1 MYKENKTLYL
11 FVIGIITAL
20 SLIAGIFVGNSDI
33 LVNSRY
39 GFVVII
45 CAAATFAVCSIVGYR
60 DKRLNDAYYK
70 RFTSASEEA
79 DKYKQRMM
87 EVAEE
92 RDSLKSQLEYYT
104 SGAVKDEYETLK
116 NKCDAI
122 ESFRN
127 SFPYKIAD
135 GYILYNIMRI
145 NLQVGKASTWQIVGD
160 YNGDLWECSIVRPHT
175 QSYKE
180 LLTLVASTKE
190 PTEVGA
196 LNQSET
202 LLWE

>member
-1 MYKENKTLYL
+1 MFKENKLFYL
-11 FVIGIITAL
+11 FVIGSLVFMSTIT
-20 SLIAGIFVGNSDI
+20 GISVGTCDIFFNSKKG
-33 LVNSRY
+33 LVL
-39 GFVVII
+39 II
-45 CAAATFAVCSIVGYR
+45 CLAATAVICWMV
-60 DKRLNDAYYK
+60 NYK
-70 RFTSASEEA
+70 DTNLEKHF
-79 DKYKQRMM
+79 K
-87 EVAEE
+87 AELSKAE
-92 RDSLKSQLEYYT
+92 QDRNRYIEKSVELAKECDTLREQLENSSPDT
-104 SGAVKDEYETLK
+104 IKAEYEALK
-116 NKCDAI
+116 NKCDAL
-122 ESFRN
+122 ETFRN

-135 GYILYNIMRI
+135 GYILYNIMRT

-180 LLTLVASTKE
+180 LLTLIASTKE

>member
-1 MYKENKTLYL
+1 MFKENKLFYL
-11 FVIGIITAL
+11 FVIGSLVSMSTIT
-20 SLIAGIFVGNSDI
+20 GISVGTCDIFFNSKKG
-33 LVNSRY
+33 LV
-39 GFVVII
+39 FII
-45 CAAATFAVCSIVGYR
+45 CLAATAVICWMV
-60 DKRLNDAYYK
+60 NYK
-70 RFTSASEEA
+70 DTNLEKHF
-79 DKYKQRMM
+79 K
-87 EVAEE
+87 AELSKAE
-92 RDSLKSQLEYYT
+92 QDRNRYIEKSVELAKECDTLKEQLENSSPDT
-104 SGAVKDEYETLK
+104 IKAEYEALK
-116 NKCDAI
+116 NKCDAL
-122 ESFRN
+122 ETFRN

-135 GYILYNIMRI
+135 GYILYNIMRT

-180 LLTLVASTKE
+180 LLTLIASTKE

>member
-1 MYKENKTLYL
+1 MFKENKLFYL
-11 FVIGIITAL
+11 FVIG
-20 SLIAGIFVGNSDI
+20 SLVFMSTIAGISVGTCDIFFNSKKG
-33 LVNSRY
+33 LVL
-39 GFVVII
+39 II
-45 CAAATFAVCSIVGYR
+45 CLAATAVICWMV
-60 DKRLNDAYYK
+60 NYK
-70 RFTSASEEA
+70 DTNLEKHF
-79 DKYKQRMM
+79 K
-87 EVAEE
+87 AELSKAE
-92 RDSLKSQLEYYT
+92 QDRNRYIEKSVELAKECDTLREQLENSSPDT
-104 SGAVKDEYETLK
+104 IKAEYEALK

-122 ESFRN
+122 ETFRN

-135 GYILYNIMRI
+135 GYILYNIMRT

-180 LLTLVASTKE
+180 LLTLIASTKE

>member
-45 CAAATFAVCSIVGYR
+45 CAAATFAVCSIVSYR
-60 DKRLNDAYYK
+60 DKRLNETYFK
-70 RFTSASEEA
+70 RLTNASEEA
-79 DKYKQRMM
+79 DKYKKRMM
-87 EVAEE
+87 DVAEE

-127 SFPYKIAD
+127 SFPYKIAY